1 MLISAGLFS
10 PDTFTN
16 TISLITPFR
25 IASTLKSAQTLTPTY
40 HVRQTNV
47 AERARRA
54 DETTLAGDVARA
66 RRVARDRAAARRVL
80 VSLGRRR
87 TQRAHGAVRQCSG

>member
-25 IASTLKSAQTLTPTY
+25 IRLDFQKSAQTLTPTH

-47 AERARRA
+47 AERPRRA
-54 DETTLAGDVARA
+54 DETTLAGNIARA
-66 RRVARDRAAARRVL
+66 RVL
-80 VSLGRRR
+80 R
-87 TQRAHGAVRQCSG
+87 C